1 MNLNPLHKS
10 TPQTLKD
17 RAKGVAKDGVEM
29 VRTTRDETVSLARR
43 GERFLSSSRSRALA
57 VAGAATGAAAG
68 FAFWRSR
75 KDEGPS
81 VHHDP
86 AQPGAPATPQSPPE
100 ASGAPE
106 MPSATASEATPSAGS
121 PNVKSKS
128 KSRSKQPVTDTKA
141 AASNAAG
148 SRSK

>member
-29 VRTTRDETVSLARR
+29 VRTTRDEAVSLARR

-86 AQPGAPATPQSPPE
+86 AQPGAPATPQSSPKAPGTPE
-100 ASGAPE
+100 T
-106 MPSATASEATPSAGS
+106 PSATASGATPSAGS
-121 PNVKSKS
+121 PNVKS

>member
-1 MNLNPLHKS
+1 MNLNPWRKP
-10 TPQTLKD
+10 TPRTLKD
-17 RAKGVAKDGVEM
+17 RAEGVAKDGVEM
-29 VRTTRDETVSLARR
+29 VRTTRDGAVSLARR
-43 GERFLSSSRSRALA
+43 GERLLSSSRSRALT
-57 VAGAATGAAAG
+57 VVGAATGAAAG

-86 AQPGAPATPQSPPE
+86 AQPGAPATPPH
-100 ASGAPE
+100 ATGAPGAPG
-106 MPSATASEATPSAGS
+106 MPSATASGATPSAGS
-121 PNVKSKS
+121 PNVKS